1 MDKYVAVPVE
11 LSAEMLEAW
20 ERRGIERVKLAMAG
34 VESITP
40 YRTSIK
46 ETYAVALAAAPTTHV
61 AVKRELLEEISTECA
76 KCYKIMGGNIE
87 HAPTQY
93 GYGLI
98 WSKLRALLSTEG

>member
-61 AVKRELLEEISTECA
+61 AVKRELLERAEKHCTKWC
-76 KCYKIMGGNIE
+76 
-87 HAPTQY
+87 
-93 GYGLI
+93 GYGGEEI
-98 WSKLRALLSTEG
+98 AAELRNLLSQKGE